1 MHRRFWTWVK
11 WSSLAISIG
20 SIGLAVAL
28 MTFSDHG
35 AHLMRV
41 SGPENGGQTRV
52 EKPLIVE
59 RKGDRLVWRLKADK
73 AEQQLR
79 GNLLLTKPVLEMFTD
94 NGDVVTVS
102 GARARF
108 DPIRRNIAFDS
119 QVKVTYKQWQLTS
132 DSLIYVSGKDEL
144 TVPGAFVAT
153 GNKVVARGRG
163 LRVSRDTQQLWVDH
177 GIHIEDRGS
186 AWAEVHP

>member
-1 MHRRFWTWVK
+1 
-11 WSSLAISIG
+11 
-20 SIGLAVAL
+20 
-28 MTFSDHG
+28 
-35 AHLMRV
+35 
-41 SGPENGGQTRV
+41 
-52 EKPLIVE
+52 LIVE
-59 RKGDRLVWRLKADK
+59 RKGDRLIWRLKANK
-73 AEQQLR
+73 AEQQLQ
-79 GNLLLTKPVLEMFTD
+79 GKLLLTKPVLEMFTD

-119 QVKVTYKQWQLTS
+119 RVKVTYKQWQLTS

-186 AWAEVHP
+186 AWTEVHQ